1 MNKKLFLTIPIT
13 LFIISCG
20 GETATAV
27 NNDNVNTTMNE
38 QTTQKQNQHKQYFD
52 YSHLKINEVKND
64 QELYSLIQE
73 DIKTYEGLINEA
85 IESFKTQRESLR
97 SEIQDNINELQSIY
111 TEQKNEFDQT
121 CTDIAPNNVDY
132 CNHLGEENAKLK
144 TKINKVES
152 ELSNRI
158 KELDVEEINLLNK
171 YKARMEQ
178 NINNL
183 LIQGGVKI

>member
-1 MNKKLFLTIPIT
+1 MNKKLFLTIPMT

-20 GETATAV
+20 GETETVANSTI
-27 NNDNVNTTMNE
+27 MNE
-38 QTTQKQNQHKQYFD
+38 QTTQEQNQYTQYFD
-52 YSHLKINEVKND
+52 YSHLKINEAKND
-64 QELYSLIQE
+64 QELYLLIQE

-85 IESFKTQRESLR
+85 IELFKTQRESLR
-97 SEIQDNINELQSIY
+97 SEIQDNINELKSIY

-121 CTDIAPNNVDY
+121 CTNITPNNVDY

-158 KELDVEEINLLNK
+158 KELNVEEINLLNK

-178 NINNL
+178 NINRL